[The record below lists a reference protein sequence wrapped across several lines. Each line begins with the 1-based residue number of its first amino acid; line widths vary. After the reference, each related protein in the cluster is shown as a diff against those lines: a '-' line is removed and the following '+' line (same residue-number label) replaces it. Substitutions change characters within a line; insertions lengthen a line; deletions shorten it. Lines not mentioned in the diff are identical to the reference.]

1 MLAHWLRYVLAHC
14 SMVKI
19 CVGSLVKICASSLL
33 DMWRLIDKE
42 NRCVGSLIRRCTGSL
57 VNRTYVLAHWLKG
70 TVSQDFYPFSNS
82 FKLNFCS
89 PSWPLID
96 ILKCSI
102 YEYCMAIFYQS
113 WEFAHRFFE
122 QLVFCERKSD
132 SLMNKSKSLSSPFLF
147 CHEQSER
154 RAMWAINYFG
164 IKRG

>member
-1 MLAHWLRYVLAHC
+1 
-14 SMVKI
+14 MVKI

-102 YEYCMAIFYQS
+102 YEYCMANWLYFTRVGNLLIGFLSNSFFVSERAIGS
-113 WEFAHRFFE
+113 WIRANRSHCLFSLSWAKWAKSD
-122 QLVFCERKSD
+122 VSD
-132 SLMNKSKSLSSPFLF
+132 SLFWHKK
-147 CHEQSER
+147 
-154 RAMWAINYFG
+154 G
-164 IKRG
+164 VKR